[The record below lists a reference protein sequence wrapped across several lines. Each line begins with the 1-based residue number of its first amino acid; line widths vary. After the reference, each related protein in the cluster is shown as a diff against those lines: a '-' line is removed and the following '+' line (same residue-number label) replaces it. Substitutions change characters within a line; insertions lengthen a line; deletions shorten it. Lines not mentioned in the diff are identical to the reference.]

1 MEGQMKTPWWSWK
14 LTAEDLNEQVT
25 KYSEL
30 SITKSYRGQVVIF
43 FLCIFILSLISSFL
57 SPEVLALEEV
67 IYSFLIYAVLVTF
80 GYRGH
85 RWALIALLIFWSVD
99 KLVTIYFVAAIK
111 PGSTVPSIFFL
122 VIGLVAILRALRV
135 AIERKR
141 RISESMQA
149 A

>member
-1 MEGQMKTPWWSWK
+1 MERQMKTPWWSLR

-30 SITKSYRGQVVIF
+30 SIARSYRGQVVIF
-43 FLCIFILSLISSFL
+43 FLFIFVISLGVSFL
-57 SPEVLALEEV
+57 SPEVLAPQEV
-67 IYSFLIYAVLVTF
+67 IYSFLIYAVLVSF

-85 RWALIALLIFWSVD
+85 RWALIALLIFWAVD

-122 VIGLVAILRALRV
+122 VIGSVAIFRALRV

-141 RISESMQA
+141 RISQSPQA